1 MSPYRTIKFRAN
13 HSQGLVGQDQKMIDK
28 ASIAERVESAL
39 KREILSGNLSPGQ
52 RIDMNEYAAQWGISN
67 TPIRDALARL
77 EQVGFVKVYP
87 RRGVY
92 VSRIDQKTFRDVFD
106 LRIALEC
113 LAIELSTPIIP
124 DEEIERVL
132 QTYREAG
139 RRLREDDDRTF
150 LIETDYLVHQLIQHH
165 CHNDRLIHIMD
176 GLQDMIDWARQTI
189 VVHLPE
195 AYETTLPE
203 HIAIVEAI
211 QSRDSRRAVVAMR
224 THLQN
229 SYERTRSFWE
239 QTKENSEGFGED

>member
-1 MSPYRTIKFRAN
+1 MAPFRNSKFKIN
-13 HSQGLVGQDQKMIDK
+13 HRQGFPGQ
-28 ASIAERVESAL
+28 EGAL
-39 KREILSGNLSPGQ
+39 KREILSGNLLPGQ
-52 RIDMNEYAAQWGISN
+52 RVDMNEYATQWGISN

-92 VSRIDQKTFRDVFD
+92 VSRIDQKTFKDIFD

-113 LAIELSTPIIP
+113 LATELGTPIIP

-132 QTYREAG
+132 RSYLEAG

-150 LIETDYLVHQLIQHH
+150 LIETDYLVHQLILYH
-165 CHNDRLIHIMD
+165 CHNTRLIQIMD
-176 GLQDMIDWARQTI
+176 GLQDMINWARQTV
-189 VVHLPE
+189 VVHHPE

-203 HIAIVEAI
+203 HIAIVEGI
-211 QSRDSRRAVVAMR
+211 QSRDCTLAVTAMR

-229 SYERTRSFWE
+229 SYERTRSYWE
-239 QTKENSEGFGED
+239 QVADNHEELGEA